1 MLELNQSSV
10 IKNILSG
17 DTKSQLHQHSKF
29 LKIDSKISFSV
40 S

>member
-17 DTKSQLHQHSKF
+17 DIKSQLHQHS
-29 LKIDSKISFSV
+29 DSIQISKNRF
-40 S
+40 